1 MKGIENINSEGQ
13 YHGYQEWCTRG
24 MLWVKC
30 FFNNGIP
37 VDYEEEYNSNGSLK
51 KSFYI

>member
-1 MKGIENINSEGQ
+1 MKTIRNINNKFQ
-13 YHGYQEWCTRG
+13 LHGYQEWYCCG
-24 MLWVKC
+24 DLGHKC